1 MTERERDIGK
11 GSDLLGISEEEQV
24 GETRGTERQENA
36 IDGLRSGV
44 PGEKEAHCVRRGINP
59 YLRWPSSDHSTL

>member
-1 MTERERDIGK
+1 LKERERDIGK

-36 IDGLRSGV
+36 IDGL
-44 PGEKEAHCVRRGINP
+44 
-59 YLRWPSSDHSTL
+59 